1 MPPKKD
7 KKNLFD
13 SMFEEI
19 GKYSKALQD
28 ELAKAFNP
36 ETIESQLLD
45 LDEAA
50 SKLIKQFGY
59 GRDNIVNINKAISES
74 ITDVMLLGG
83 EWDDVYKIQQAVS
96 SDLGRNTLMSN
107 ETVKSL
113 YATSKVAGIEVGKM
127 SGNFK
132 DIGISAS
139 MVGKEME
146 TVVSAAKSIG
156 VSAQAVSSMAVDNLK
171 RMNEFNFQGGVE
183 GLAKMAAQAVNLRVD
198 MKQTLNFAEKLFEP
212 EKAIEMAAAM
222 QRLGVAQGDLLDPLR
237 LMDLAQNDPTEL
249 QNQIAQMTKQ
259 FVFMNE
265 QGKFELFKEGKLRLR
280 EIAKELQIPYET
292 LTNMALSGAE
302 FEDKMS
308 KIKFPDNAFSDD
320 QQKFIANMAEM
331 NNKGE
336 YELKING
343 KVYGLDEGVKKLADS
358 ANSQTEEGQKLFN
371 KFMEDQKPKS
381 MEDLAK
387 DQLSTLDDI
396 KGYMKTIAQTG
407 YSLGGSQLGT
417 DILDA
422 AKATSKS
429 VIEATKTV
437 NPLGKTTEQQSNT
450 FDQIYEK
457 GLGSITEILEGK
469 TTFEEFVK
477 NETDVFN
484 TFKTNMENNVKDTLD
499 DINKELDKLKENKN
513 VFYEILKSVKTF
525 ITETQ
530 VSKGVKT
537 NETVSNTKLPNY
549 DDLKV
554 EKERVVMNDIMEK
567 DISDI
572 IIDKYEPNNIA
583 LNNKKNTTPE
593 KTTSDINVKMSHDFS
608 NLPPNLNEE
617 DIARILTKSISDQ
630 SVIQSIIQNIKMEQG
645 GYGIGQ
651 QTIQPEN
658 SRFGYS

>member
-1 MPPKKD
+1 
-7 KKNLFD
+7 
-13 SMFEEI
+13 
-19 GKYSKALQD
+19 
-28 ELAKAFNP
+28 
-36 ETIESQLLD
+36 
-45 LDEAA
+45 
-50 SKLIKQFGY
+50 
-59 GRDNIVNINKAISES
+59 
-74 ITDVMLLGG
+74 
-83 EWDDVYKIQQAVS
+83 
-96 SDLGRNTLMSN
+96 
-107 ETVKSL
+107 
-113 YATSKVAGIEVGKM
+113 
-127 SGNFK
+127 
-132 DIGISAS
+132 
-139 MVGKEME
+139 
-146 TVVSAAKSIG
+146 
-156 VSAQAVSSMAVDNLK
+156 
-171 RMNEFNFQGGVE
+171 
-183 GLAKMAAQAVNLRVD
+183 
-198 MKQTLNFAEKLFEP
+198 
-212 EKAIEMAAAM
+212 
-222 QRLGVAQGDLLDPLR
+222 
-237 LMDLAQNDPTEL
+237 
-249 QNQIAQMTKQ
+249 
-259 FVFMNE
+259 MNE

-280 EIAKELQIPYET
+280 EISKELQIPYET

-343 KVYGLDEGVKKLADS
+343 KVYGLDEGVKKLAES

-387 DQLSTLDDI
+387 DQLSTLDEI

-429 VIEATKTV
+429 VIEGTKTI

-477 NETDVFN
+477 NGTDLFN

-513 VFYEILKSVKTF
+513 VFYEILKSVETF
-525 ITETQ
+525 ITETTA
-530 VSKGVKT
+530 SKGVKT

-549 DDLKV
+549 NDLKV

-583 LNNKKNTTPE
+583 LNNKKTTNPE